1 MDVLNAPLVKRLAVV
16 FMLCLA
22 GTVLVHFI
30 GTQFYD
36 PDLQGRALTAWR
48 VIDPIMVAGLLMV
61 LLLAFARKRRLDA
74 EKADQS
80 ITREYLEAN
89 GVFYFS
95 GALLAA
101 LLWNWVGVEW
111 SEPITTQPLVWTLID
126 SALPLLLGST
136 AFRLL
141 REARG

>member
-1 MDVLNAPLVKRLAVV
+1 MDILNSPLVKRLAAV

-36 PDLQGRALTAWR
+36 PDLQGGVLTAWR
-48 VIDPIMVAGLLMV
+48 VIDPIMVAGLSMV

-101 LLWNWVGVEW
+101 VLWNWVGVEW
-111 SEPITTQPLVWTLID
+111 SEPVTTQPLVWVLSD
-126 SALPLLLGST
+126 STLPLLLGST